1 MGAES
6 ERVTVC
12 NQAHIARLALFAI
25 ADVVLKPGRVAS
37 RTTDRTR
44 PNARTMSIQEE
55 FDAAVELANKLPAQS
70 NEVMLELYGWFKQAN
85 VGDVNTG
92 ACR

>member
-1 MGAES
+1 VGAES

-12 NQAHIARLALFAI
+12 NQANRASQFAL
-25 ADVVLKPGRVAS
+25 LLTWCSNPGGSCCAQ
-37 RTTDRTR
+37 

-55 FDAAVELANKLPAQS
+55 FDAAVELANKLPSQS

>member
-1 MGAES
+1 MAI
-6 ERVTVC
+6 R
-12 NQAHIARLALFAI
+12 QIAPRASFAI
-25 ADVVLKPGRVAS
+25 ADVVTRANHVA
-37 RTTDRTR
+37 TTDRTR

>member
-1 MGAES
+1 
-6 ERVTVC
+6 
-12 NQAHIARLALFAI
+12 
-25 ADVVLKPGRVAS
+25 
-37 RTTDRTR
+37 
-44 PNARTMSIQEE
+44 MSIQEE
-55 FDAAVELANKLPAQS
+55 FDAAVELANKLPSQS